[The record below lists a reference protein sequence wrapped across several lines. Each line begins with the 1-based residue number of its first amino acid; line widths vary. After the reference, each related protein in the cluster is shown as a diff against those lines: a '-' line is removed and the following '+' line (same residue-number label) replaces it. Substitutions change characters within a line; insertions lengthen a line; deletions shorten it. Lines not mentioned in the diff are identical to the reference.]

1 MTIFLGLLPMF
12 KAYGALILVS
22 ALLLLFYHWVMNGK
36 QSFRFQR
43 GYLLTIPMLCLIH
56 IALLT
61 LLPQIERD
69 PITITMPQPQVTNDS
84 ITMAENYIPN
94 SPTPNKALVGAT
106 SSEQSVIL
114 LCTETLVRIIAIAIP
129 SVSIALLLMAI
140 IPMLQL
146 RRRLSK
152 LESHRSDDGISIVR
166 TNWVNTP
173 FSVGRTIFMPEGRD
187 QNSEEIFLLHE
198 RAHIK
203 CHHYIDVWCIEVMV
217 RLLWFNPIL
226 WMVRKMVRDLH
237 EFEADYKVLSQGV
250 DIHQYQCLLIQEAI
264 ENTIVISNG
273 FNKSFIRQRLQQMK
287 FKDGNTLNQVSQKL
301 AVLLMIV
308 LTGGITVLA
317 MPERSIIV
325 IPTGVDTDTIHTD
338 RTQLPPTIQNN
349 LAAVDSTIKSVQED
363 QNNLAVV
370 EDSKASSDNVNEAK
384 KLQQTKYIAATLN
397 QENGT
402 IDIHN
407 VMEVPDS
414 LAHIVERLSS
424 KYIQYD
430 TIPQFR
436 LPHLKQ
442 AALNY
447 DSLDYNTFAI
457 YTNAHTVSPQE
468 HADMLHRIAIWCTK
482 KATYLAIVDKQN
494 WPKRY
499 FHTSPTEYLRDSKTG
514 KIYPIQG
521 MLGYPIGQTYWM
533 EGNPSEWTCRVKI
546 YPPLPKKCTTI
557 DIMYGRGKQTHIP
570 GTTGWSNPSNLYNV
584 KVAALQMQQHIAN
597 FKPTEIVN

>member
-1 MTIFLGLLPMF
+1 MTSFNSLIPLLES
-12 KAYGALILVS
+12 YGSILIVS
-22 ALLLLFYHWVMNGK
+22 SLLMVFYLIVMSRK

-43 GYLLTIPMLCLIH
+43 MYLLSIPAICLLQIAALVVLPEILPQTEVETITLTQEEAMLYQSENPEAKVITEDILPLEAEDISVPTTTQEEAAESFTISANAILKCIYIGIPM
-56 IALLT
+56 
-61 LLPQIERD
+61 
-69 PITITMPQPQVTNDS
+69 
-84 ITMAENYIPN
+84 
-94 SPTPNKALVGAT
+94 
-106 SSEQSVIL
+106 
-114 LCTETLVRIIAIAIP
+114 
-129 SVSIALLLMAI
+129 VSALLLLVILIPLAQLLIRTSAI
-140 IPMLQL
+140 
-146 RRRLSK
+146 RRSNTDDPYLIIQ
-152 LESHRSDDGISIVR
+152 ES
-166 TNWVNTP
+166 WVSTP
-173 FSVGRTIFMPEGRD
+173 FSMGRIIFLPTGSSKEA
-187 QNSEEIFLLHE
+187 EEIFIKHE
-198 RAHIK
+198 KAHIQSR
-203 CHHYIDVWCIEVMV
+203 HYIDVWCIEVMV

-250 DIHQYQCLLIQEAI
+250 DIHQYQCLLIQEAT

-499 FHTSPTEYLRDSKTG
+499 FHTSPTEYLRDSKRAHPQSS
-514 KIYPIQG
+514 KENQG
-521 MLGYPIGQTYWM
+521 GG
-533 EGNPSEWTCRVKI
+533 
-546 YPPLPKKCTTI
+546 
-557 DIMYGRGKQTHIP
+557 
-570 GTTGWSNPSNLYNV
+570 
-584 KVAALQMQQHIAN
+584 
-597 FKPTEIVN
+597 